1 MSTLSSYGA
10 AKESSTP
17 KLNRPRRHLIRMV
30 IFLMIV
36 AAISALLFKPALT
49 AFEANPYLNG
59 LILLTLLFG
68 IAYMFRQVL
77 ILNGEVSWTQDLV
90 RIQEGGI
97 SLQNTPTLLSPLAT
111 IIKDNNGPL
120 RLSAVTM
127 NTVLDSVNARL
138 EEGRDISRYLINV
151 LIFLGL
157 LGTFWGLLETV
168 GSVGDAIST
177 LNVGS
182 EDFSKVFDELKIGL
196 EKPLAGMAIAFS
208 SSLFGLSGS
217 LILGFLDMQA
227 GQAQNRFYMDLEE
240 WLTTITKFSSA
251 GPTALSD
258 GGDQSVPAY
267 VSALLEQTAESLDGL
282 QRTLARGEDKRGSSE
297 AAMISVSE
305 KLAAL
310 TDQMRAEQDLMVKLV
325 EGQMEL
331 KPVLQR
337 MAQVQEQGGLDQASR
352 NHLRNLD
359 VYMARLL
366 EDMADG
372 RNQLSQE
379 IRSDIKLLTRTIA
392 AIAEEDRRG

>member
-1 MSTLSSYGA
+1 MAILPGIATAENFA
-10 AKESSTP
+10 AP
-17 KLNRPRRHLIRMV
+17 KINKPQRHLVRMAV
-30 IFLMIV
+30 FLLVVSGISV
-36 AAISALLFKPALT
+36 FLFGPAQAAFKS
-49 AFEANPYLNG
+49 NPYLNG
-59 LILLTLLFG
+59 LILATLLFG
-68 IAYMFRQVL
+68 IIYMFRQVFV
-77 ILNGEVSWTQDLV
+77 LNREVDWTENLKKIEAGV
-90 RIQEGGI
+90 
-97 SLQNTPTLLSPLAT
+97 SLQTGPTLLSPLAT
-111 IIKDNNGPL
+111 IIRDNNGPL
-120 RLSAVTM
+120 RMTAITM
-127 NTVLDSVNARL
+127 NTILDSVSARL
-138 EEGRDISRYLINV
+138 DEGRDISRYLINV
-151 LIFLGL
+151 LVFLGL

-168 GSVGDAIST
+168 GSVGDAITT
-177 LNVGS
+177 LNVGAG
-182 EDFSKVFDELKIGL
+182 DFSKVFDELKVGL

-227 GQAQNRFYMDLEE
+227 GQAQNRFYTDLEE
-240 WLTTITKFSSA
+240 WLTSVTRFTPSGIGGISE
-251 GPTALSD
+251 

-282 QRTLARGEDKRGSSE
+282 QRTLARNEDRRSSGEH
-297 AAMISVSE
+297 AMINVSE

-366 EDMADG
+366 EDLADG
-372 RNQLSQE
+372 RNQITQE

-392 AIAEEDRRG
+392 AIAEENRRS